1 MIKMFDIKDFDLVVE
16 WKGESKKRIVLEMK
30 DENFKNFEIKL
41 DERIK
46 DLESLFKDIVDG
58 FNLDFEELG
67 VKVNI

>member
-1 MIKMFDIKDFDLVVE
+1 MKILKNL
-16 WKGESKKRIVLEMK
+16 KK
-30 DENFKNFEIKL
+30 KL